1 MSLDVE
7 MVSTSSHASSARSGA
22 PPSPGPDLD
31 REIERRVFGRE
42 SSRPAPPFSTED
54 WTASTMAELVARRT
68 GWTFDVMRQDGV
80 WSAMWIERPQAS
92 AGPKRRVLSLVTA
105 TAPTRPLAICRAL
118 LRAAGSPRWPSGA
131 LNETRWAA
139 RSRTP

>member
-1 MSLDVE
+1 MSFDVE
-7 MVSTSSHASSARSGA
+7 MATFSSNAPFARPSEPVSA
-22 PPSPGPDLD
+22 GPDLD
-31 REIERRVFGRE
+31 REIEQRVFGRQ

-54 WTASTMAELVARRT
+54 WTASTMAELVARQT

-118 LRAAGSPRWPSGA
+118 LRAAGSPRWPSGL
-131 LNETRWAA
+131 LNETQSAA
-139 RSRTP
+139 RIRTP